1 MDRQV
6 CVYAGVCV
14 CVCVF
19 CVCALYYTYVYV
31 LCVYVCESIHIHNT
45 GYILLCIHTHT
56 HTHTHTNTNKHSS
69 HRGEA
74 PTAPYNLVW
83 SHLTGMCPLLLLL
96 ILLLLILLLLILIH
110 TGAKHLLHL
119 TTWFGVSISDPTQAY
134 TELQDDNASSS
145 ATLPM
150 ILVPGT
156 NNYQLVLIIS

>member
-1 MDRQV
+1 MQ
-6 CVYAGVCV
+6 VCV
-14 CVCVF
+14 CVCVCF
-19 CVCALYYTYVYV
+19 VCVPCITHTCMSCVCTCVSLYTYIIQDIYFYVY
-31 LCVYVCESIHIHNT
+31 
-45 GYILLCIHTHT
+45 THT